1 MRIIPQVRNSNK
13 IKHINSKIISLQR
26 ELISQSV
33 TQMNFVILGTT
44 TIILRTAISDLAYQR
59 SQGEQ
64 ILLLDLL
71 FPIIA
76 V

>member
-59 SQGEQ
+59 S
-64 ILLLDLL
+64 
-71 FPIIA
+71 PKS
-76 V
+76 